1 MDLLIVI
8 ICHAQWSLASL
19 ELKYGNKFVTGG
31 EDMWVRLF
39 DFFTGEELGKLLRF
53 HRFLNIIELITTLAL
68 FLKKLNYKAACI
80 SNRCGSAH
88 V

>member
-1 MDLLIVI
+1 MDLLRVI

-31 EDMWVRLF
+31 EDMWGRLF

-53 HRFLNIIELITTLAL
+53 HRFLNIIELITTVAL
-68 FLKKLNYKAACI
+68 SEFFFFQCCHRICTVLDV
-80 SNRCGSAH
+80 S
-88 V
+88 